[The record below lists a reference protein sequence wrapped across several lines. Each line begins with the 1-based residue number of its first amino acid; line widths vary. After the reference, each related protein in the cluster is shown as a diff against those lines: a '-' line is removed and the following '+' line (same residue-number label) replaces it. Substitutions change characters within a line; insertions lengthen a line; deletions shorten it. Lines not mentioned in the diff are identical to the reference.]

1 MVYSQTTG
9 ISQTFVAMLPVILS
23 EQVWA
28 EKSNQTALVFLLK
41 VYLQKDCN
49 LFLVDDRLQRLFAI
63 FRSLCQ
69 RKSSR
74 VDGLELLAHILQNL
88 PMASLQ
94 PFLSYCVDIL
104 VLLSGVRLLRHL
116 ES

>member
-28 EKSNQTALVFLLK
+28 EKLNQTALVFLLK

-49 LFLVDDRLQRLFAI
+49 LFLCRRPSPA
-63 FRSLCQ
+63 SLRHLPLPRQ

-104 VLLSGVRLLRHL
+104 VLLSGVRLLRHC

>member
-1 MVYSQTTG
+1 MVYSQTAG

-28 EKSNQTALVFLLK
+28 EKSNQTALVFLLT
-41 VYLQKDCN
+41 VYLQKNCN

-88 PMASLQ
+88 PMPSLQ
-94 PFLSYCVDIL
+94 PFLTYCMDIL
-104 VLLSGVRLLRHL
+104 VLLSGVGVVCED

>member
-1 MVYSQTTG
+1 MVYSQTAG
-9 ISQTFVAMLPVILS
+9 VSQTFLAMLPVILS

-63 FRSLCQ
+63 FRTLCQ

-88 PMASLQ
+88 PMTALQ

-104 VLLSGVRLLRHL
+104 VMLSGVCAERAGHA
-116 ES
+116 